1 MLTQKQLELSR
12 LETQKRQAQLDL
24 AKLQKQLNNATVT
37 SIVNGVVTD
46 LKTLDENTSTSEPFM
61 TINSTEGL
69 YLTGTINEL
78 DLGTLTVGQTISA
91 MSWNTG
97 SPLMQPS
104 KKFRPILQPMRI
116 LTERTPILPI
126 TRLSP

>member
-46 LKTLDENTSTSEPFM
+46 LKRWTKIQAP
-61 TINSTEGL
+61 
-69 YLTGTINEL
+69 
-78 DLGTLTVGQTISA
+78 
-91 MSWNTG
+91 
-97 SPLMQPS
+97 PS
-104 KKFRPILQPMRI
+104 
-116 LTERTPILPI
+116 
-126 TRLSP
+126 RL